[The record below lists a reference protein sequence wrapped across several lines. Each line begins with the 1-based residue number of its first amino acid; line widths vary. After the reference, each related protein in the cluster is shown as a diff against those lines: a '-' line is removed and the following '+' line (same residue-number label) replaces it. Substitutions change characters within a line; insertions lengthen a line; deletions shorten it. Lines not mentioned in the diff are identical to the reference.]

1 MPAPAVK
8 GFMPLCFTPRSRV
21 CDEQGV
27 GQFPM
32 WKRFDSIRGIV
43 NQYIDEPYR
52 NFLALPYHEVDKL
65 KAEEIF
71 YWYTPRCDTSY
82 TRMNRTG
89 DDYDYY
95 KQLLD
100 DTVAHYRSVVSKLK
114 REGKMDDA
122 NFLELSL
129 KYAGDSEDDVYCG
142 DGRVVA
148 TVWGMRPRQ
157 VQRTGESKLSVELA
171 PELEMHTVRYDLGS
185 IGSTQ
190 SPIMLKKCH
199 GSKIHQNQV
208 PQVTVKDGYQF
219 TGWNNNPVDT
229 EVTEDLL
236 FVAQYRELPEEEKP
250 VIKPPQEEVVQ
261 GKQLQEEKPIDDKP
275 KTEESGKS
283 HHVRF
288 LTPDS
293 LVIKELNVE
302 HGKRILPGYVPQLPL
317 VDGVLSPAWNGDPL
331 NDVIISDRDYQAL
344 KPEIAE
350 KPLRTVR
357 FLAPDGSVVSQTQVV
372 DGEKLSKTQVPP
384 LPVVNGKICPSWD
397 ADPLAEAIN
406 ADHDFTATQPQ
417 AAANE
422 IEGVKQHTVRFL
434 NSDGSEVMRTQVPHG
449 QHLQPDQ
456 IPSLPTSGGN
466 ENVKWSPNPMNKVI
480 KHDTDFII
488 RNSRSW
494 HWPWTWEFGGRHGF
508 WRWLLYIILFLL
520 LVFLV
525 LYIMYLND
533 PCSR

>member
-8 GFMPLCFTPRSRV
+8 GYMPLCVTPRSRV

-32 WKRFDSIRGIV
+32 WKRFDSIKSIV
-43 NQYIDEPYR
+43 NQYIDEPFR
-52 NFLALPYHEVDKL
+52 SFLALPYHEIDKL
-65 KAEEIF
+65 KAEELF
-71 YWYTPRCDTSY
+71 YWYTPRCDSSY
-82 TRMNRTG
+82 TRMSRTG

-95 KQLLD
+95 KRLLS

-114 REGKMDDA
+114 REGKSDDA
-122 NFLELSL
+122 SFLELSL
-129 KYAGDSEDDVYCG
+129 KYAGDSEDNVYCG

-157 VQRTGESKLSVELA
+157 AQKTGKSKLSIELA

-185 IGSTQ
+185 LGS
-190 SPIMLKKCH
+190 SKSSIVLKKCH
-199 GSKIHQNQV
+199 GSRIHQEQV
-208 PQVTVKDGYQF
+208 PQVTVKDGYLF
-219 TGWNNNPVDT
+219 TGWNRNPVGA

-236 FVAQYRELPEEEKP
+236 FVAEYREMPKEEKP
-250 VIKPPQEEVVQ
+250 VIESKQEKVAQ
-261 GKQLQEEKPIDDKP
+261 RGQLQEEISIEDKP
-275 KTEESGKS
+275 EEPVKS

-302 HGKRILPGYVPQLPL
+302 HGKRILPGYVPQLP
-317 VDGVLSPAWNGDPL
+317 VMDGVLSPAWDGDPL
-331 NDVIISDRDYQAL
+331 NDVINGDRDYQAL
-344 KPEIAE
+344 KPKAVE
-350 KPLRTVR
+350 KSQHTVR
-357 FLAPDGSVVSQTQVV
+357 FLAPDGSVLSWTQVV

-397 ADPLAEAIN
+397 VNPLAEVIN
-406 ADHDFTATQPQ
+406 NDRDFKAKQPQ
-417 AAANE
+417 TAVE
-422 IEGVKQHTVRFL
+422 EVEEKRLHTVRFL
-434 NSDGSEVMRTQVPHG
+434 NSDGSEVMRTQVLHG
-449 QHLQPDQ
+449 QYLQPDQ
-456 IPSLPTSGGN
+456 IPSLPTFEGK
-466 ENVKWSPNPMNKVI
+466 ENIKWSPNPMNQVI

-488 RNSRSW
+488 RKSRSW
-494 HWPWTWEFGGRHGF
+494 HWPWAWGYGGRHGF
-508 WRWLLYIILFLL
+508 WRWVLYIILFFL
-520 LVFLV
+520 LVFLI